1 MKKLFSLL
9 VISSF
14 LTITSKNIEAK
25 EEPHSIELGASFANI
40 QLKYLN
46 NQLLDNKAIF
56 GRISSGFILFIREN
70 NGFSNIAFA
79 NGIDLEVGLND
90 YFHKTSNKKG
100 LEENFYFK
108 YFGGLSM
115 ATSEKN
121 VLYPYAGLGI
131 GMESTYKG
139 IGYSLGIDAITT
151 LQSTSKTYL
160 AGGFFLR
167 PELNLKFVF

>member
-14 LTITSKNIEAK
+14 LAITSNSIEAK

-46 NQLLDNKAIF
+46 NQLLNNKAIF
-56 GRISSGFILFIREN
+56 GRISSGFLVFIREN
-70 NGFSNIAFA
+70 NGFSSIAFG
-79 NGIDLEVGLND
+79 NGIDLEVGINN
-90 YFHKTSNKKG
+90 YFHKMSNKKG
-100 LEENFYFK
+100 LEDNFYFK

-115 ATSEKN
+115 STSEKN
-121 VLYPYAGLGI
+121 IMYPYVGLGI
-131 GMESTYKG
+131 GMGSTYKG
-139 IGYSLGIDAITT
+139 IGYSLGIDALTT

-160 AGGFFLR
+160 AGGFSLR